1 MDGEKRQTVTPGD
14 SSADPRASE
23 GRGLPFIPSL
33 IPLMPGIENTFVMD
47 PFNWIQVCLNDPTRW
62 TLVVSTPDGI
72 PFNMTTKPDPNVL
85 SLGISCTGSVS
96 LGFKD
101 FGTMVT
107 ASWWVYGRGASV
119 NVTCVET
126 SLRNRRG

>member
-1 MDGEKRQTVTPGD
+1 MDSEKRQTVTSGD
-14 SSADPRASE
+14 SSDQHRASE
-23 GRGLPFIPSL
+23 GRGLPFLPSL
-33 IPLMPGIENTFVMD
+33 IPLMPAVENTFLMD
-47 PFNWIQVCLNDPTRW
+47 PVNWIQVCLDDPTRW
-62 TLVVSTPDGI
+62 TLVVSTPSGI
-72 PFNMTTKPDPNVL
+72 PFNMTTKPDPNNL
-85 SLGISCTGSVS
+85 DLGISCDGSVS